1 MPLTLDSVAVQVEAM
16 AVGLGSGEEKV
27 ALAES
32 EVRAA
37 VEGVEEGVK
46 DQEEQ
51 ATAVAGRAE
60 LE

>member
-1 MPLTLDSVAVQVEAM
+1 M